1 MVRVLWWWWWWWWW
15 WWCLHMVCFIF
26 IHKRTCLNILS
37 SLLSGYPT
45 SSCQMQMFTFAKV
58 YACTRTQ
65 TFRHRHADMDTCSH
79 VGYVQTYVQHWLPI
93 WWASMSHFSI
103 NACKLFQK
111 GVQIRTSW
119 RDDIPWHTHFPF
131 TWLRNDVFPPKK
143 KKRSGC
149 TWEHGTLRSGVFAVL
164 LWCLG
169 PSRGPGF
176 YWKKR
181 WELEVSIDISELAI
195 SRNLGGMVE
204 HRLLSAIFKFKCCQ
218 RCQMGKYILHAYVR
232 IDVASVEVVVWLFG
246 LCGGGH
252 MLFSYGQ

>member
-1 MVRVLWWWWWWWWW
+1 VVRVLWWWWWWWWW
-15 WWCLHMVCFIF
+15 WWCLHMVFFIC

-131 TWLRNDVFPPKK
+131 TWQWRRFQKK
-143 KKRSGC
+143 QNAQAARENM
-149 TWEHGTLRSGVFAVL
+149 EHCGQVCL
-164 LWCLG
+164 L
-169 PSRGPGF
+169 
-176 YWKKR
+176 
-181 WELEVSIDISELAI
+181 
-195 SRNLGGMVE
+195 
-204 HRLLSAIFKFKCCQ
+204 CCY
-218 RCQMGKYILHAYVR
+218 G
-232 IDVASVEVVVWLFG
+232 ASVANGFMYCYPCSFKGAGAFTGKRDENWKFL
-246 LCGGGH
+246 
-252 MLFSYGQ
+252 